1 MIYNT
6 ILYSYIMCISLTMLV
21 EGRLEPTIHY
31 MDKWKSRGG
40 NSQRRQE
47 KKNEDQRRERVR
59 RKKVREKVAKS
70 RNTAFFE
77 WFVAPEGRKVGSL
90 KRRVRSHLGRWE
102 MNNCTPLW
110 REAHF
115 EVKMYKAHQL
125 RSTFRNWDDEKVHA
139 VVAQGT
145 FRSQRG
151 KKTDGL
157 RPLLEVEWD
166 DEKLHAVV
174 AQSTFPSQK
183 IHHSQTTFGSWD
195 FYLSLSLLSISI
207 SISIPISIYLSI
219 YLQVWERSYSAKL
232 PQFLNLTSKTQQ
244 FCESSSTFE
253 LDNVKNEA
261 ILWDFL
267 NFSSWPP
274 HQKRSNSA
282 RLPSKMESWVQS
294 WRPRTNA
301 FCDYSTPSV

>member
-1 MIYNT
+1 
-6 ILYSYIMCISLTMLV
+6 
-21 EGRLEPTIHY
+21 

-59 RKKVREKVAKS
+59 RKTVREKVAKS

-102 MNNCTPLW
+102 MNNCTPLC

-151 KKTDGL
+151 KKNW
-157 RPLLEVEWD
+157 R
-166 DEKLHAVV
+166 
-174 AQSTFPSQK
+174 
-183 IHHSQTTFGSWD
+183 SQTTFGSWVRWWKIARRCGAKHISKSKNTPFSD
-195 FYLSLSLLSISI
+195 HFWKLRLLSISI
-207 SISIPISIYLSI
+207 SFIYLYLYLHLYPYLYLFIYLSASLRTKLFCETSSI
-219 YLQVWERSYSAKL
+219 FELNIKNATILRVFLNFWTWQRQKRSYSARL
-232 PQFLNLTSKTQQ
+232 PQFFKLTATSKTKQ
-244 FCESSSTFE
+244 FCETSFKNGKLSAE
-253 LDNVKNEA
+253 LTASYQCVLRLFHS
-261 ILWDFL
+261 ICL
-267 NFSSWPP
+267 
-274 HQKRSNSA
+274 KRCSCHEKVMPGHTKCCTCRA
-282 RLPSKMESWVQS
+282 KLP
-294 WRPRTNA
+294 
-301 FCDYSTPSV
+301 